1 MNTPILKASKGSKT
15 LCFYNEQDYDHWK
28 ADNSGWKIKYY
39 KGLGTSTGAE
49 FKEYFKEKRIVEF
62 CTHADDTS
70 TMDMLFNTKKADE
83 RKEWLS
89 TYQRDLKVDTRDK
102 KISISE
108 FIHKE
113 MIKVAQFSGYV
124 SEHSG
129 YHHGEASLNGAIVNM
144 AQDFVGSN
152 NIHLFSPNGQ
162 FGTRLQGGKDS
173 ASERYIFTKLEK
185 ITRTIFSIQDDPIL
199 NYLDDDGSKVEP
211 VFYLP
216 ILPMVL
222 VNGSRGIGT
231 GFSSNILCY
240 HPKQLIDYILAKLD
254 GKPADTEFVPFYRGF
269 KGTMVKENEKR
280 FISKGVFVQKQ
291 NKVEITELPIGTWN
305 EDYILHLE
313 KLVDE
318 GTLKEYK
325 DLSTDKEVLIK
336 VTTQDVIEP
345 EELCKTLKLYTY
357 LSTNNM
363 NLFNQHEKLVHYN
376 QVHEIC
382 DEFIEV
388 RLPYYQVRKDYLLE
402 ALKEEIVLLSNK
414 YKYITELLAETIDLR
429 RKTTDEIRDLLHKKG
444 YAPLDD
450 FRYLIKMSMDSVCK
464 ENVETLK
471 RQFQEKEL
479 EHKQI
484 SETTIEAMWKKEL
497 LVLKGLLWKGYDES
511 VTLKVLCWK
520 CYAES
525 VMMKALPVLS

>member
-1 MNTPILKASKGSKT
+1 VDG
-15 LCFYNEQDYDHWK
+15 
-28 ADNSGWKIKYY
+28 
-39 KGLGTSTGAE
+39 
-49 FKEYFKEKRIVEF
+49 
-62 CTHADDTS
+62 
-70 TMDMLFNTKKADE
+70 
-83 RKEWLS
+83 
-89 TYQRDLKVDTRDK
+89 LKVSQRKILYSAFK
-102 KISISE
+102 KNLTQE
-108 FIHKE
+108 
-113 MIKVAQFSGYV
+113 IKVAQFSGYV

-185 ITRTIFSIQDDPIL
+185 ITRSIFSPLDDPIL

-231 GFSSNILCY
+231 GFSSEILCY
-240 HPKQLIDYILAKLD
+240 HPRQLIDYILAKLD
-254 GKPADTEFVPFYRGF
+254 QQPVHTDFVPYYRGF
-269 KGTMVKENEKR
+269 KGSMVKENDKR

-305 EDYILHLE
+305 EDYLLHLE

-318 GTLKEYK
+318 GIVKEYK

-336 VTTQDVIEP
+336 VTTQELVDP
-345 EELCKTLKLYTY
+345 EELCKTLKLYSY

-363 NLFNQHEKLVHYN
+363 NLFNQHEKLVHYH
-376 QVHEIC
+376 QVSDIC
-382 DEFIEV
+382 DDFMTV
-388 RLPYYQVRKDYLLE
+388 RLPYYQVRKDYLLS
-402 ALKEEIVLLSNK
+402 ALQEEIVLLSNK
-414 YKYITELLAETIDLR
+414 YKYITELLAETLDLR
-429 RKTTDEIRDLLHKKG
+429 RKTTDEIRAILRGKG
-444 YAPLDD
+444 YTPLDD

-464 ENVETLK
+464 ENVESLK

-484 SETTIEAMWKKEL
+484 TETSIEAMWKKEL
-497 LVLKGLLWKGYDES
+497 LALKGLL
-511 VTLKVLCWK
+511 
-520 CYAES
+520 
-525 VMMKALPVLS
+525 

>member
-1 MNTPILKASKGSKT
+1 MLK
-15 LCFYNEQDYDHWK
+15 
-28 ADNSGWKIKYY
+28 
-39 KGLGTSTGAE
+39 
-49 FKEYFKEKRIVEF
+49 
-62 CTHADDTS
+62 
-70 TMDMLFNTKKADE
+70 
-83 RKEWLS
+83 
-89 TYQRDLKVDTRDK
+89 
-102 KISISE
+102 
-108 FIHKE
+108 
-113 MIKVAQFSGYV
+113 
-124 SEHSG
+124 
-129 YHHGEASLNGAIVNM
+129 
-144 AQDFVGSN
+144 
-152 NIHLFSPNGQ
+152 PNGQ

-231 GFSSNILCY
+231 GFSSEILCY
-240 HPKQLIDYILAKLD
+240 HPIQLIDYILGKLD
-254 GKPADTEFVPFYRGF
+254 HRPVDTDFVPYYRGF
-269 KGTMVKENEKR
+269 KGSMVRENDKR
-280 FISKGVFVQKQ
+280 FISQGVFMQKQ

-318 GTLKEYK
+318 GVLKEYK

-336 VTTQDVIEP
+336 LTTQAEQEP

-363 NLFNQHEKLVHYN
+363 NLFNQHEKLVHYH

-388 RLPYYQVRKDYLLE
+388 RLPYYQIRKDYLLA
-402 ALKEEIVLLSNK
+402 ALQEEIVLLSNK
-414 YKYITELLAETIDLR
+414 FKYITELLEETIDLR
-429 RKTTDEIRDLLHKKG
+429 RKTTDEIRGLLRAKG
-444 YAPLDD
+444 YTPMDD
-450 FRYLIKMSMDSVCK
+450 FRYLIKMTMDSVCK

-479 EHKQI
+479 EDKKI
-484 SETTIEAMWKKEL
+484 METSIEDMWKKEL
-497 LVLKGLLWKGYDES
+497 VTLKGLL
-511 VTLKVLCWK
+511 
-520 CYAES
+520 
-525 VMMKALPVLS
+525 

>member
-1 MNTPILKASKGSKT
+1 
-15 LCFYNEQDYDHWK
+15 
-28 ADNSGWKIKYY
+28 
-39 KGLGTSTGAE
+39 
-49 FKEYFKEKRIVEF
+49 
-62 CTHADDTS
+62 
-70 TMDMLFNTKKADE
+70 
-83 RKEWLS
+83 
-89 TYQRDLKVDTRDK
+89 
-102 KISISE
+102 
-108 FIHKE
+108 
-113 MIKVAQFSGYV
+113 
-124 SEHSG
+124 
-129 YHHGEASLNGAIVNM
+129 
-144 AQDFVGSN
+144 
-152 NIHLFSPNGQ
+152 
-162 FGTRLQGGKDS
+162 
-173 ASERYIFTKLEK
+173 
-185 ITRTIFSIQDDPIL
+185 L
-199 NYLDDDGSKVEP
+199 NYLDDDGTKVEP

-240 HPKQLIDYILAKLD
+240 HPKQLIDYILGKLD
-254 GKPADTEFVPFYRGF
+254 HQPVDTEFVPHYRGF
-269 KGTMVKENEKR
+269 KGSIVKENEKR

-305 EDYILHLE
+305 EDYILYLE

-318 GTLKEYK
+318 GTIKDYK

-336 VTTQDVIEP
+336 LTTQEVVQDP
-345 EELCKTLKLYTY
+345 DELCKTLKLYSY

-388 RLPYYQVRKDYLLE
+388 RLPYYQVRKEYLLA
-402 ALKEEIVLLSNK
+402 ALQEEIVLLSNK
-414 YKYITELLAETIDLR
+414 YKYISELLAETIDLR
-429 RKTTDEIRDLLHKKG
+429 RKTTDEIRALLRSKG
-444 YAPLDD
+444 YAPMDD

-484 SETTIEAMWKKEL
+484 TETTIEAMWKKEL
-497 LVLKGLLWKGYDES
+497 LTLKGLL
-511 VTLKVLCWK
+511 
-520 CYAES
+520 
-525 VMMKALPVLS
+525 

>member
-1 MNTPILKASKGSKT
+1 
-15 LCFYNEQDYDHWK
+15 
-28 ADNSGWKIKYY
+28 
-39 KGLGTSTGAE
+39 
-49 FKEYFKEKRIVEF
+49 
-62 CTHADDTS
+62 
-70 TMDMLFNTKKADE
+70 
-83 RKEWLS
+83 
-89 TYQRDLKVDTRDK
+89 
-102 KISISE
+102 
-108 FIHKE
+108 
-113 MIKVAQFSGYV
+113 
-124 SEHSG
+124 
-129 YHHGEASLNGAIVNM
+129 
-144 AQDFVGSN
+144 
-152 NIHLFSPNGQ
+152 
-162 FGTRLQGGKDS
+162 
-173 ASERYIFTKLEK
+173 
-185 ITRTIFSIQDDPIL
+185 
-199 NYLDDDGSKVEP
+199 
-211 VFYLP
+211 
-216 ILPMVL
+216 
-222 VNGSRGIGT
+222 
-231 GFSSNILCY
+231 
-240 HPKQLIDYILAKLD
+240 LIDYILAKLD
-254 GKPADTEFVPFYRGF
+254 GKPADPEFIPYYRGF

-336 VTTQDVIEP
+336 VTLQTEQDP
-345 EELCKTLKLYTY
+345 EDLCKTLKLYTY

-382 DEFIEV
+382 DAFIEV

-414 YKYITELLAETIDLR
+414 YKYITELLEETIDLR
-429 RKTTDEIRDLLHKKG
+429 RKTTDEIRELLRKKG

-497 LVLKGLLWKGYDES
+497 LALKGLL
-511 VTLKVLCWK
+511 
-520 CYAES
+520 
-525 VMMKALPVLS
+525 